1 MTEPPVWLTLQ
12 RGTVSGI
19 SRLVPVPFWSSFW
32 GRAHSL
38 SLTLICSSLTCA
50 AAYAL
55 ENLPEGDTWL
65 NTSALWGTHSHQ
77 QNIHQLSPE
86 DPENVHTH
94 VHTCR
99 SAVLRPRTGGVLWC
113 FLVTS
118 LLPVL
123 FLLSLIPL
131 LLLVWTGFWF
141 NSTALLETKNPL
153 RNNVSIQFRATTTFT
168 TIVN

>member
-1 MTEPPVWLTLQ
+1 
-12 RGTVSGI
+12 
-19 SRLVPVPFWSSFW
+19 
-32 GRAHSL
+32 
-38 SLTLICSSLTCA
+38 
-50 AAYAL
+50 
-55 ENLPEGDTWL
+55 
-65 NTSALWGTHSHQ
+65 
-77 QNIHQLSPE
+77 
-86 DPENVHTH
+86 
-94 VHTCR
+94 
-99 SAVLRPRTGGVLWC
+99 VLCC